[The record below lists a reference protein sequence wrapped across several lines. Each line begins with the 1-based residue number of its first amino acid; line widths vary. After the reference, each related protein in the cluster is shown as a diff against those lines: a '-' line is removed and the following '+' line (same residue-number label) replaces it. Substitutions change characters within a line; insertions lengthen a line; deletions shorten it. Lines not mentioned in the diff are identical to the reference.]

1 MLALVNGVV
10 YTGYQ
15 RLTNVAV
22 LIREDKIYSI
32 IPRDDVSDDV
42 ELYDLEG
49 CILSAGFIDLQVN
62 GCGGVMFNTSPTY
75 VTLKHMQ
82 ETNLKSGTTSFLPTF
97 ISDSDENIKTAVVE
111 TEQFIEKH
119 SNQILGMHLEGPFTN
134 IIRRG
139 IHPEEQIRP
148 LSDTMVEW
156 LIQHK
161 QAIKQITLA
170 PEVNSVEHITHLAQ
184 SGIIVSIGHSA
195 ATYEEATDGFNHGIS
210 SATHL
215 FNAMSSITNGR
226 EPGVVGAI
234 FDRKLYTGII
244 ADGFHV
250 NWSNIRLAKTVLGDK
265 LCLIT
270 DATAG
275 ATPPDGMTEFDF
287 CGATIYLKDGKC
299 IDDKGTL
306 GGSALTM
313 NQAIKLVV
321 ENAGI
326 SLDES
331 IRMATLYPARS
342 IKIDNQLGA
351 ILPNHIANL
360 TVMTDTFDIVKTMVN
375 GQWADAVV

>member
-10 YTGYQ
+10 FTSYQ
-15 RLTNVAV
+15 RLTDVAV
-22 LIREDKIYSI
+22 LINEDKIYSV
-32 IPRDDVSDDV
+32 IPRKDVPEGV
-42 ELYDLEG
+42 ELFDLEG

-62 GCGGVMFNTSPTY
+62 GCGGVMFNTAPTY
-75 VTLKHMQ
+75 ATLKHMQ

-97 ISDSDENIKTAVVE
+97 ISDSDENIKTAVKE
-111 TEQFIEKH
+111 TEQFIAKH

-134 IIRRG
+134 VVRRG
-139 IHPEEQIRP
+139 IHPQEQIRP
-148 LSDTMVEW
+148 LSDKMVDW

-161 QAIKQITLA
+161 ESIRQITLA
-170 PEVNSVEHITHLAQ
+170 PEVNSAEHIQRLSA
-184 SGIIVSIGHSA
+184 SEIVVSIGHSA

-226 EPGVVGAI
+226 EPGVVGAV
-234 FDRKLYTGII
+234 FDRKPYTGII

-250 NWSNIRLAKTVLGDK
+250 HWPNIRLAKTVLQDK
-265 LCLIT
+265 LCLVT

-287 CGATIYLKDGKC
+287 CGATIYIKDGKC
-299 IDDKGTL
+299 IDNKGTL

-321 ENAGI
+321 ENAEI
-326 SLDES
+326 SLDEA
-331 IRMATLYPARS
+331 IRMATLYPARA
-342 IKIDNQLGA
+342 IKSDQTLGA
-351 ILPNHIANL
+351 ILPDYVANL
-360 TVMTDTFDIVKTMVN
+360 TVMNDRYEIVNTMIN
-375 GQWADAVV
+375 GQWTKTVI